1 MSVFSACVNREA
13 DDITRLRIFQS
24 EWTTYP
30 DKPVSVE
37 LVTTTV
43 EPTDIPSLEPYGF
56 KAVAWTKYSDDHGI
70 LHAIT
75 MCRKI
80 NE

>member
-1 MSVFSACVNREA
+1 MSVFSACINREA
-13 DDITRLRIFQS
+13 DQTRLRISRS
-24 EWTTYP
+24 EWVIHPQPSTSTEVVNVAIDP
-30 DKPVSVE
+30 HQ
-37 LVTTTV
+37 L
-43 EPTDIPSLEPYGF
+43 PSLEPYGF

-75 MCRKI
+75 FCRKI